1 MNETATT
8 KSNQPTIALVL
19 GVLSIVCCGLLG
31 PAAWYI
37 GAQELKA
44 IAAGTSSREGEGL
57 ARAGKIL
64 GIVGTALLVLGALWV
79 ALWGGFAVLQGMAGG

>member
-1 MNETATT
+1 MNETAAG
-8 KSNQPTIALVL
+8 KSSQPTVALVL
-19 GVLSIVCCGLLG
+19 GILSILCCGLLG
-31 PAAWYI
+31 PIAWYM

-64 GIVGTALLVLGALWV
+64 GIVGTILLACCILWV
-79 ALWGGFAVLQGMAGG
+79 LFWGGFAVLQGLAG